1 MLDPELKE
9 YIKTGGNSR
18 NAIRGR
24 KRLWT
29 SRIIPYRVPSHMS
42 RFIFKDIWLMDH
54 SLLIREEG
62 EGVRAEDFGKDP
74 MVSFFLF
81 SFFFFFFSCTTFEK
95 GEYKSQPSWVI
106 FHNYLALFCVRTQ
119 QSFPSP
125 TNELVISST
134 CKQRTEQNNH
144 NFSYER

>member
-81 SFFFFFFSCTTFEK
+81 FFFFFFFFFTTFEK
-95 GEYKSQPSWVI
+95 GEYKSQPS
-106 FHNYLALFCVRTQ
+106 
-119 QSFPSP
+119 
-125 TNELVISST
+125 
-134 CKQRTEQNNH
+134 
-144 NFSYER
+144 

>member
-18 NAIRGR
+18 NAVRGR

-29 SRIIPYRVPSHMS
+29 SRIIPYRVPSHMGM
-42 RFIFKDIWLMDH
+42 FIFKDIWLMDH

-62 EGVRAEDFGKDP
+62 EGVRAEEFGKDP

-81 SFFFFFFSCTTFEK
+81 SFFFFFF
-95 GEYKSQPSWVI
+95 
-106 FHNYLALFCVRTQ
+106 FHNIWKGGIQKPTLMSDLSQLFGPFCVRTQ

-144 NFSYER
+144 NFSCER

>member
-18 NAIRGR
+18 NAVRGR

-29 SRIIPYRVPSHMS
+29 SRIIPYRVPSHMGM
-42 RFIFKDIWLMDH
+42 FIFKDIWLMDH

-62 EGVRAEDFGKDP
+62 EGVRAEEFGKDP

-81 SFFFFFFSCTTFEK
+81 SFFFFFFSQHLKRGNTKANPHE
-95 GEYKSQPSWVI
+95 
-106 FHNYLALFCVRTQ
+106 
-119 QSFPSP
+119 
-125 TNELVISST
+125 
-134 CKQRTEQNNH
+134 
-144 NFSYER
+144 

>member
-81 SFFFFFFSCTTFEK
+81 SFFFFFFFFLTTFEK
-95 GEYKSQPSWVI
+95 GEYKSQPS
-106 FHNYLALFCVRTQ
+106 
-119 QSFPSP
+119 
-125 TNELVISST
+125 
-134 CKQRTEQNNH
+134 
-144 NFSYER
+144 